1 MLLFSRR
8 DVSNESR
15 IVKALSGRSLMNVSI
30 SLRVLWAS
38 LILPQEIAVKV
49 RIRIVISFLI

>member
-15 IVKALSGRSLMNVSI
+15 SVRALSGRSLMNVSI

-38 LILPQEIAVKV
+38 LILPHEMAAKV
-49 RIRIVISFLI
+49 TIRIVISFLI